1 MSDDRWRERA
11 PQDLGVDPAGLDRA
25 LKLVAERGT
34 VIQGTVA
41 QLCLLRD
48 GQVVLNRTFGCAPD
62 ALFWAFS
69 ASKPFVAM
77 SVHLL
82 AQRGALSLDEPVA
95 AHWPA
100 FGQQGKQAITIRQV
114 LQHRA
119 GVPVARSLVADGAAM
134 TRWERSVRAIER
146 ARPIPGPPAGPAYHI
161 LSFGFILGE
170 LVRRISGR
178 PVDRFLATEVLEPL
192 GLHDTYL
199 GLPATHRHRAVA
211 VRATG
216 RNWRLRQYVFN
227 RWATRRAVIPA
238 AGLSTTARDLACFYQ
253 AMLDAGRPGSADV
266 FDAATVAQAREPSN
280 EDERDRF
287 LGFSVRWAHG
297 FQLGGPDLGPA
308 PTHGRAMGRHSSALT
323 FGHNGSNCC
332 IGWADPTR
340 RLAFAYTTN
349 LLPAGGGRRHQRDV
363 ADAVLTACD

>member
-1 MSDDRWRERA
+1 MED
-11 PQDLGVDPAGLDRA
+11 GGIDPVGLERA
-25 LKLVAERGT
+25 LKLVSERGA
-34 VIQGTVA
+34 VA

-48 GQVVLNRTFGCAPD
+48 GAVVLDHTVGCGPRD
-62 ALFWAFS
+62 LFLIFS

-77 SVHLL
+77 AVHLL
-82 AQRGALSLDEPVA
+82 AQRGALSLDDAVA

-100 FGQQGKQAITIRQV
+100 FGRQGKDSITIRQV

-134 TRWERSVRAIER
+134 TSWERSVRAVER
-146 ARPIPGPPAGPAYHI
+146 ARPVPDDHTGPTYHI

-170 LVRRISGR
+170 LVRRVTGV
-178 PVDRFLATEVLEPL
+178 PVQRFLASEILEPL

-199 GLPATHRHRAVA
+199 GVPGGQLHRAVP

-216 RNWRLRQYVFN
+216 RNARLKEFVFN
-227 RWATRRAVIPA
+227 RRATRRAVIPA
-238 AGLSTTARDLACFYQ
+238 AGLSSTARDLARFYQ
-253 AMLDAGRPGSADV
+253 ALLDVGTPRSAGLFTPG
-266 FDAATVAQAREPSN
+266 TLAQACEPSN
-280 EDERDRF
+280 EDEVDRF
-287 LGFSVRWAHG
+287 LGVRVRWAHG
-297 FQLGGPDLGPA
+297 FQLGGPDHRSDA
-308 PTHGRAMGRHSSALT
+308 AVGRAMGRHSSALT

-363 ADAVLTACD
+363 ADAILTACD